1 MNNPK
6 KKLNVGKEL
15 VKRTKDFNKNLDKI
29 ISEKKQM
36 QNKQKP
42 VCYAILLSSECF
54 YGFYQELWEA
64 EAICDALI
72 EKNIAKASVIPLF
85 MNLNKT
91 IGEK

>member
-6 KKLNVGKEL
+6 KKPNVGKEL
-15 VKRTKDFNKNLDKI
+15 VKRTKDFNKNL
-29 ISEKKQM
+29 EKQM

-54 YGFYQELWEA
+54 YGFYQERWEA

-85 MNLNKT
+85 MNLNET
-91 IGEK
+91 IGEKK